1 MILCPNPSCDAV
13 LRRMPGLHQPGE
25 PYMQSDDD
33 GLFMVCW
40 KCETMVRW
48 HDDAPPVGLDLGDD
62 AALA

>member
-1 MILCPNPSCDAV
+1 
-13 LRRMPGLHQPGE
+13 MPGLHQPGE